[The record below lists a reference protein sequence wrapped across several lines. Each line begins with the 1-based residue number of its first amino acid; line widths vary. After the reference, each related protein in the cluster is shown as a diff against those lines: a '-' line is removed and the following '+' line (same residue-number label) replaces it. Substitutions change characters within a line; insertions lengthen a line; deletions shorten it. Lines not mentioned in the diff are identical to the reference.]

1 MHLKPAQLS
10 IKHTAE
16 HLDCSTPKVWQ
27 LVKTGELKVVGSKTK
42 RWVTMASIEAY
53 LAKLHQQAADDAA
66 AEYSRPAKASAVYPE
81 A

>member
-42 RWVTMASIEAY
+42 RWVTMASIEAF
-53 LAKLHQQAADDAA
+53 LAKLH
-66 AEYSRPAKASAVYPE
+66 AERQPRAECSRPAKASVQQPRA
-81 A
+81 